1 VRNNLT
7 SGEFRG
13 FVVRQLT
20 PSGVEAMRSFLLDG
34 TTKLAPAND
43 PDDYGYVR
51 VREGGRLMT
60 AKSSAACGNALAEAC
75 RPFEH
80 PEEWLPASAWEDPVL
95 RPFVPH
101 SYQVGLYAPGSSP
114 AEVLPAEAVDLLL
127 GPGSALADRPFG
139 RDEGL
144 SRELAKPVATQLAD
158 VMDQAGP
165 AYPRHE
171 GNNLG
176 YGLPGP
182 SEDFLVFGT
191 VLPHGGTFCDC
202 G

>member
-1 VRNNLT
+1 
-7 SGEFRG
+7 
-13 FVVRQLT
+13 
-20 PSGVEAMRSFLLDG
+20 MRSFLLDG

-43 PDDYGYVR
+43 PDDYGYVL

-60 AKSSAACGNALAEAC
+60 AKSSAACGNALAETC

-101 SYQVGLYAPGSSP
+101 LYEVRLFTGPQLSP
-114 AEVLPAEAVDLLL
+114 AQVLPAEAVDLLL
-127 GPGSALADRPFG
+127 GPESPLDDRLVG
-139 RDEGL
+139 QEGL
-144 SRELAKPVATQLAD
+144 SRRVATPVATQLAD

-182 SEDFLVFGT
+182 SEDFLVFET